1 MNKQLFRFAL
11 FLLTSLILPLSA
23 GAQVV
28 EIPDSG
34 LREAIEEVL
43 GKLPEAPIT
52 VDDMLDVRSIDRWGW
67 GSGPDI
73 SDLTGLEV
81 ASNLEHLTIAH
92 RSVSDLSPLAGLTR
106 LKSLYLG
113 HNAISDISPLAGLT
127 SLRTLLFYGNKVS
140 DISPLAGLTNLD
152 FLNFAGNSISD
163 LSPLARLTKL
173 DYLKIDSNSFSDI
186 SPLAGLTK
194 LETLYLRDNSISD
207 LSPLAGLTK
216 LETLYLSNNSIS
228 DLSPLVANTGLGNG
242 DTIFLFGNPLD
253 DTSISTHI
261 PTLRNRGV
269 TAHRT
274 ILFLPTI
281 NPVSVGDTFTLDL
294 IIEDVIDLAGW
305 QLDIEFNSAVLSA
318 VSVSEGDLLSKGG
331 GQTLFLEG
339 NIDDPDGKI
348 NAASAAFLGIHD
360 ISGTGVLLSVTFESK
375 AAGEGRIKL
384 HNVKLASVDRNDI
397 PYEIAAYPFNFKP
410 RYDVNK
416 DELLNILDLI
426 LVSQNLSQADPQTD
440 VNGDGTVNIFDL
452 IAVSQHL
459 GESIT
464 PLAPG
469 IGMWWHPS
477 LLDSTTIQSWIDMA
491 YAADD
496 GSETFRQGIAYL
508 KRLLWIVKNADWH
521 PLPAET
527 ILLANYPNP
536 FNPETWIP
544 YQLALAAD
552 VTLTIYDTKG
562 VLVRQLD
569 LGYQQAGYYTDRT
582 QAAYWDGRNNAGESV
597 GSGVYFYQLRA
608 GNYSTTLKM
617 VILK

>member
-1 MNKQLFRFAL
+1 MNKQLLRFTL
-11 FLLTSLILPLSA
+11 FLLIYLILPLSA
-23 GAQVV
+23 TAQVV
-28 EIPDSG
+28 DIPDPG
-34 LREAIEEVL
+34 LREAIEEAL
-43 GKLPEAPIT
+43 GKSPGEPIT
-52 VDDMLDVRSIDRWGW
+52 ADNMLTVRSIERWGW

-73 SDLTGLEV
+73 SDLTGVEF
-81 ASNLEHLTIAH
+81 ASNLEVLTIAH

-113 HNAISDISPLAGLT
+113 HNVISDLSPLAGLT

-140 DISPLAGLTNLD
+140 DISPLVGLTNLE
-152 FLNFAGNSISD
+152 FLNIAANSISD
-163 LSPLARLTKL
+163 LSLLAGLTEL
-173 DYLKIDSNSFSDI
+173 EYLKIDN
-186 SPLAGLTK
+186 
-194 LETLYLRDNSISD
+194 NSISD

-216 LETLYLSNNSIS
+216 LETLYLLNNSIT
-228 DLSPLVANTGLGNG
+228 DLSPLVANTGLGAG
-242 DTIFLFGNPLD
+242 DTIFLFGNPLS
-253 DTSISTHI
+253 DTSINTHI
-261 PTLRNRGV
+261 PTLRHRGV

-294 IIEDVIDLAGW
+294 IIEDVVDLAGW

-318 VSVSEGDLLSKGG
+318 ISVSEGNFLSKEG
-331 GQTLFLEG
+331 GQTFFKAG
-339 NIDDPDGKI
+339 DI
-348 NAASAAFLGIHD
+348 NSDAGTITAASAAFLGIRD
-360 ISGTGVLLSVTFESK
+360 ISGTGVLLSVTFETK
-375 AAGEGRIKL
+375 AAGEGQIKL
-384 HNVKLASVDRNDI
+384 HNLELGSVDRDDI

-410 RYDVNK
+410 RYDVNR

-426 LVSQNLSQADPQTD
+426 LVGQNLSQANPQTD
-440 VNGDGTVNIFDL
+440 VDGDGTVSIFDL

-469 IGMWWHPS
+469 TGMWWHLS
-477 LLDSTTIQSWIDMA
+477 VLDSTTIQSWIDMA

-496 GSETFRQGIAYL
+496 GSETFRQGIANL
-508 KRLLWIVKNADWH
+508 KQLLLTVGNAE
-521 PLPAET
+521 PRSLPNKTA
-527 ILLANYPNP
+527 LLANYPNP

-544 YQLALAAD
+544 YHLSNATD

-569 LGYQQAGYYTDRT
+569 LGYQQAGYYTNRT
-582 QAAYWDGRNNAGESV
+582 RAAYWDGRNHLGEAV

-608 GNYSTTLKM
+608 GDYSTIRKM

>member
-1 MNKQLFRFAL
+1 M
-11 FLLTSLILPLSA
+11 LT
-23 GAQVV
+23 
-28 EIPDSG
+28 
-34 LREAIEEVL
+34 
-43 GKLPEAPIT
+43 
-52 VDDMLDVRSIDRWGW
+52 VRSIERWGW

-73 SDLTGLEV
+73 SDLTGVEF
-81 ASNLEHLTIAH
+81 ASNLEVLTIAH

-113 HNAISDISPLAGLT
+113 HNVISDLSPLAGLT

-140 DISPLAGLTNLD
+140 DISPLVGLTNLE
-152 FLNFAGNSISD
+152 FLNIAANSISD
-163 LSPLARLTKL
+163 LSLLAGLTEL
-173 DYLKIDSNSFSDI
+173 EYLKIDN
-186 SPLAGLTK
+186 
-194 LETLYLRDNSISD
+194 NSISD

-216 LETLYLSNNSIS
+216 LETLYLLNNSIS
-228 DLSPLVANTGLGNG
+228 DLSSLVANTGLGAG
-242 DTIFLFGNPLD
+242 DTIFLFGNPLS
-253 DTSISTHI
+253 DTSINTHI

-269 TAHRT
+269 TVHRT

-294 IIEDVIDLAGW
+294 IIEDVVDLAGW

-318 VSVSEGDLLSKGG
+318 ISVSEGNFLSKEG
-331 GQTLFLEG
+331 GQTFFKAG
-339 NIDDPDGKI
+339 DI
-348 NAASAAFLGIHD
+348 NNDAGTITAASAAFLGLRG
-360 ISGTGVLLSVTFESK
+360 ISGTGVLLSVTFETK
-375 AAGEGRIKL
+375 AAGEGQIKL
-384 HNVKLASVDRNDI
+384 HNLELGSVDRDDI

-410 RYDVNK
+410 RYDVNR
-416 DELLNILDLI
+416 DELLNIFDLI
-426 LVSQNLSQADPQTD
+426 LVGQSLSQANPQTD

-469 IGMWWHPS
+469 IGTWPPPV
-477 LLDSTTIQSWIDMA
+477 LDSTTIQAWIDMA

-496 GSETFRQGIAYL
+496 GSETFRQGIANL
-508 KRLLWIVKNADWH
+508 KRLLLTAGNADLRS
-521 PLPAET
+521 LPNKTA
-527 ILLANYPNP
+527 LLANYPNP

-544 YQLALAAD
+544 YHLSNDAD

-569 LGYQQAGYYTDRT
+569 LGHQQAGYYTNRT
-582 QAAYWDGRNNAGESV
+582 RAAYWDGRNHLGEAV
-597 GSGVYFYQLRA
+597 GSAASISTSLSA
-608 GNYSTTLKM
+608 GDYSTIRKM